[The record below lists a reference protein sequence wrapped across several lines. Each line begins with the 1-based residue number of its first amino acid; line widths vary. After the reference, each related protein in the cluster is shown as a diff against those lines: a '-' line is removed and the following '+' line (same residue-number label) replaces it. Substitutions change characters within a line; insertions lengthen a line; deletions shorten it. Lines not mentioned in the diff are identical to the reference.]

1 MAEEKIKK
9 AKLEKNVKEVKVKTE
24 KPAKEKKHLFKK
36 KEKKVPA
43 QNIPVEIKKVKI
55 TSKQRAYAE
64 KKAKLAVAGRQTK
77 WAPVWAVMKKYG
89 TGKRVHP
96 SAMTAYKRNWRRTK
110 LHIKPRRI
118 RKWHMG

>member
-9 AKLEKNVKEVKVKTE
+9 MKAEKPVKEKS
-24 KPAKEKKHLFKK
+24 EKKERKSIFKK
-36 KEKKVPA
+36 KEKKENNKVA
-43 QNIPVEIKKVKI
+43 VHQPVEIKKPHVSKRQKGYDDKKSKLVVK
-55 TSKQRAYAE
+55 
-64 KKAKLAVAGRQTK
+64 GRQTK

-96 SAMTAYKRNWRRTK
+96 SAMTSYKRNWRRTK

-118 RKWHMG
+118 RKSHMG

>member
-9 AKLEKNVKEVKVKTE
+9 VKEVKE
-24 KPAKEKKHLFKK
+24 KKEKKSIFKK
-36 KEKKVPA
+36 KEKKENNKVA
-43 QNIPVEIKKVKI
+43 VHQPVEIKKAHVSKRQKGYDDKKSKLVVK
-55 TSKQRAYAE
+55 
-64 KKAKLAVAGRQTK
+64 GRQTK

-89 TGKRVHP
+89 TGKRIHP

-118 RKWHMG
+118 RKSYMG

>member
-9 AKLEKNVKEVKVKTE
+9 GKES
-24 KPAKEKKHLFKK
+24 KPEAKEKSERKSIFKK
-36 KEKKVPA
+36 KEKKENKVA
-43 QNIPVEIKKVKI
+43 EHKPVEIKKAHV
-55 TSKQRAYAE
+55 SKRQQGYDE
-64 KKAKLAVAGRQTK
+64 KKSKLVVKGRQTK

-118 RKWHMG
+118 RKSYMG